1 MTDKVW
7 KQEER
12 RIARAFGTERTPL
25 SGSNSKMTQSD
36 TLHPKFYIEIKHRK
50 QVPFYK
56 VFLETDKKAKD
67 EGKIPMVVL
76 HESKRQKRIVM
87 ISLEDFVKLVKK

>member
-12 RIARAFGTERTPL
+12 RIAKAFGTERTPF
-25 SGSNSKMTQSD
+25 SGSNSKMTKSD
-36 TLHPKFYIEIKHRK
+36 TLHEKYYIEIKHRK

-56 VFLETDKKAKD
+56 VFLETEKKARD

-87 ISLEDFVKLVKK
+87 INLEDFIRLVKQ